1 MGKNN
6 KNKGFTLIELVIS
19 VAILAIVTAPIL
31 NAFVIAAKNT
41 STANARQIANNHA
54 ESVMEKFKA
63 TSFEMLTEE
72 FTLIDKAVIADNE
85 GTKYYYYDV
94 ATDSYVFSVPGS
106 ELSGGASDNFRVD
119 VTMKPEKYDAPDL
132 ADVDG
137 TKTAMLISEV
147 YRYDENALIE
157 LTALANAKDDSLKDD
172 QFDKIDASGNP
183 NASLSENI
191 RDNIVREVYI
201 EIMYGTGT
209 APYSVLVDVSYS
221 CRIGSALTVSKV
233 YQKVFLNNYENVP
246 DVLMFYAPYQYTT
259 PGLYRDKIIVNNS
272 IPNDVILAAGKKSKV
287 YISNQEVSAISGCT
301 LKYQAGGGN
310 IVIKENNLEKDIYS
324 DNLTTGLR
332 NTEVLLSESITGAPS
347 GETNSLVGK
356 KEAVKIYG
364 LTVDVFWNGEITNT
378 MVSTTDGQN

>member
-6 KNKGFTLIELVIS
+6 KNSGFTLIELVIS
-19 VAILAIVTAPIL
+19 VAILAIVTAPFL
-31 NAFVIAAKNT
+31 NSFVIAAKNN
-41 STANARQIANNHA
+41 STANARQIVNNHG

-72 FTLIDKAVIADNE
+72 FALVDKAVIADKE

-119 VTMKPEKYDAPDL
+119 VTMKPQNFDAPDL

-157 LTALANAKDDSLKDD
+157 LTALANAKGYNDS
-172 QFDKIDASGNP
+172 N
-183 NASLSENI
+183 LSETI

-209 APYSVLVDVSYS
+209 TPYSVLVDVSYS
-221 CRIGSALTVSKV
+221 YDLGSETISKV
-233 YQKVFLNNYENVP
+233 YQKVFHNNYENVP

-259 PGLYRDKIIVNNS
+259 PGMYRDKIIVNNS
-272 IPNDVILAAGKKSKV
+272 IPNDVILAAGRKSKV
-287 YISNQEVSAISGCT
+287 YIANQEVSAVSGCI
-301 LKYQAGGGN
+301 LKYQVGGGN
-310 IVIKENNLEKDIYS
+310 IVVKENNVEKNIYS
-324 DNLTTGLR
+324 DDLTTGLR
-332 NTEVLLSESITGAPS
+332 NTEVLLSESIQAPTGQ
-347 GETNSLVGK
+347 TNSLVGK
-356 KEAVKIYG
+356 KEAVKIYD
-364 LTVDVFWNGEITNT
+364 LTVDVYWNGKLSNT
-378 MVSTTDGQN
+378 MVSTTNGQN